1 MVVGGSETVNL
12 MATEAGVAF
21 WGNLLTHIVEGGRR
35 TPKFQ
40 VERAIGPM
48 LGFFL
53 PRALSELLDSNGHS
67 NGETRDKSVVI
78 TLAAEFPL
86 KKPGDSKQSTNIDW
100 LMYDTANNEL
110 LLVELKTE
118 FASFQGEQLDRYLE
132 LATTANPWIGMKEDF
147 DNICKVTKSPKYT
160 YAAKQLREVL
170 DNCPDVEN
178 ARVRVVYLAPKATA
192 AAFDEAVKKFKPT
205 SALGSDSA
213 VCFFFEDLARFANG
227 TAKDDLAPYR
237 DKLFSA
243 LTALDRDLVLDE
255 SGEDLTEASK
265 KNYRGRL
272 SLDEVLRNCKE
283 DKSILV
289 GFAGGSKA
297 LAQQDFSHLQN
308 RLYKWDNAG
317 DKGVGSKIQVNWIE
331 AEQFLKIV
339 EPILSCALHSDA
351 DVQRLAS
358 AVGDA
363 LRNNPKLTLGQIIE
377 RVSSDAPIP
386 LGELSDD
393 DLIKALAALAAPK

>member
-1 MVVGGSETVNL
+1 MVVSGGEKVHL
-12 MATEAGVAF
+12 MTTEADESF
-21 WGNLLTHIVEGGRR
+21 WSKLLAHIVEGGRR

-40 VERAIGPM
+40 VERAIGPI

-53 PRALSELLDSNGHS
+53 PKAISELLNSERHAHRKGQSN
-67 NGETRDKSVVI
+67 VV

-86 KKPGDSKQSTNIDW
+86 RKPGTGYQSTNIDW
-100 LMYDTANNEL
+100 LMYDTSSNEL

-118 FASFQGEQLDRYLE
+118 IASFQGDQLETYLE
-132 LATTANPWIGMKEDF
+132 LAATANPWKGMKEGF

-160 YAAKQLREVL
+160 YAGKQLREVL

-192 AAFDEAVKKFKPT
+192 AAFDEAVKKFKPSKPT
-205 SALGSDSA
+205 SALASDSA

-243 LTALDRDLVLDE
+243 LTPLDLGLGLDGSTE
-255 SGEDLTEASK
+255 AEASK

-289 GFAGGSKA
+289 GFTGGSKT
-297 LAQQDFSHLQN
+297 LAQQDFAHLEN
-308 RLYKWDNAG
+308 RLFKWDNAG
-317 DKGVGSKIQVNWIE
+317 DKGVGTKKPDNWIE

-339 EPILSCALHSDA
+339 EPILSGELRSDA

-358 AVGDA
+358 VVGDA

-386 LGELSDD
+386 LDELSDD
-393 DLIKALAALAAPK
+393 DLVKALAGLATPK

>member
-1 MVVGGSETVNL
+1 MVVSGGEKVHL
-12 MATEAGVAF
+12 MTTEADESF
-21 WGNLLTHIVEGGRR
+21 WSKLLAHIVEGGRR

-40 VERAIGPM
+40 VERAIGPI

-53 PRALSELLDSNGHS
+53 PKAISELLNSERHAHRKGQSN
-67 NGETRDKSVVI
+67 VV

-86 KKPGDSKQSTNIDW
+86 RKPGTGYQSTNIDW
-100 LMYDTANNEL
+100 LMYDTSSNEL

-118 FASFQGEQLDRYLE
+118 IASFQGDQLETYLE
-132 LATTANPWIGMKEDF
+132 LAATANPWKGMKEGF
-147 DNICKVTKSPKYT
+147 DNICKVTKSPKYR
-160 YAAKQLREVL
+160 YAGKQLREVL

-192 AAFDEAVKKFKPT
+192 AAFDEAVKKFKPSKPT
-205 SALGSDSA
+205 SALASDSA

-243 LTALDRDLVLDE
+243 LTALDRDLDE
-255 SGEDLTEASK
+255 STEELTEASK

-297 LAQQDFSHLQN
+297 LAQHNSTGQSRSALNAARQFADQLMAWYNHEHRHSEISYVTPDDRHQGRDIDILVNRRQVYEQARQN
-308 RLYKWDNAG
+308 HPERWIKGTRNWSRKTPSTSTLYA
-317 DKGVGSKIQVNWIE
+317 SKRWANQTN
-331 AEQFLKIV
+331 K
-339 EPILSCALHSDA
+339 S
-351 DVQRLAS
+351 
-358 AVGDA
+358 
-363 LRNNPKLTLGQIIE
+363 
-377 RVSSDAPIP
+377 
-386 LGELSDD
+386 
-393 DLIKALAALAAPK
+393 LIY

>member
-160 YAAKQLREVL
+160 YAAKKLREVL

-243 LTALDRDLVLDE
+243 LTPLDLGLGLDGSTE
-255 SGEDLTEASK
+255 AEASK

-289 GFAGGSKA
+289 GFKGGSKA
-297 LAQQDFSHLQN
+297 LAQQDVSHLQK
-308 RLYKWDNAG
+308 RLYKWDKAG

-339 EPILSCALHSDA
+339 EPILSGELRSDA

-358 AVGDA
+358 VVGDA

-386 LGELSDD
+386 LDELSDD
-393 DLIKALAALAAPK
+393 DLVKALAGLAALK